1 MSSCTPMWVWVYS
14 RGPFTYPSWWIQLV
28 CGWSTFGCLAVFPR
42 HKGRKTVSLFLLF
55 DYLRAL
61 IFKPL
66 RSMEYDCSWAM
77 QLAETFLSRCFRFSR
92 WGFMLTCRTTADQA
106 CFCTSQLCLWINN
119 QFLKIFLL
127 WTLQSSATIKN
138 CMANRAP
145 SSSSCY
151 HRTGRGTLHRDDSS
165 FLFDE
170 MRGIQ
175 QLVSV
180 HEVPTIDCANE

>member
-1 MSSCTPMWVWVYS
+1 MSSCTPMWMWVYS

-106 CFCTSQLCLWINN
+106 CFCTAQFFLLVNN
-119 QFLKIFLL
+119 QIQKFELEAKCNFEQFFTPWGSFGHTGNSWFSFFVFLSALL
-127 WTLQSSATIKN
+127 
-138 CMANRAP
+138 
-145 SSSSCY
+145 Y
-151 HRTGRGTLHRDDSS
+151 
-165 FLFDE
+165 
-170 MRGIQ
+170 
-175 QLVSV
+175 
-180 HEVPTIDCANE
+180 